1 MAWSGLAALQAASSA
16 PFWREG
22 APLDPLF
29 PSLAPAQAPAPA
41 ASLRDPALHGPNDP
55 PAPGTRAVPPPP
67 EIMATEAS
75 SLVNRR
81 IELVLLHNEV
91 QTAQSLLAGAKAGG
105 GGGSGGASSGGAPP
119 STPLLDRLLPDPVFQ
134 GACDTVGVAAA
145 LFSHGGA
152 GAGGEREELDLIKK
166 LALVLTQMKMERGT
180 AHGHGTRASKW

>member
-1 MAWSGLAALQAASSA
+1 M
-16 PFWREG
+16 
-22 APLDPLF
+22 DPQF
-29 PSLAPAQAPAPA
+29 PSLAPAPTPA
-41 ASLRDPALHGPNDP
+41 ASLRDPALYGPNDP

-81 IELVLLHNEV
+81 IELALLHNEV
-91 QTAQSLLAGAKAGG
+91 QTAQSLLAGAKAGGGG

-134 GACDTVGVAAA
+134 SACDTVGVAAT

-166 LALVLTQMKMERGT
+166 LALVLTQMKMERVASA